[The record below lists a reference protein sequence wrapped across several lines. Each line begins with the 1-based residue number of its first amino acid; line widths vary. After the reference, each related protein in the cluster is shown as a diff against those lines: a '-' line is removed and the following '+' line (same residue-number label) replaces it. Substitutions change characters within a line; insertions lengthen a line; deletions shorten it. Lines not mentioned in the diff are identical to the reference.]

1 MTKILVTGGAGYI
14 GSHAVVALAEAG
26 FEPVIVDNLS
36 NSRASALDGIAAI
49 LGRRVAVHHVDCTD
63 EAALDGVFRAEGKVA
78 GVIHFAAYKA
88 VGESV
93 AEPLKYYRNNVGS
106 LLALLAAMERG
117 GCQRLV
123 FSSSCTVYGSPD
135 TLPVTEAAPTHRAT
149 SPYGNTKQVCE
160 DLLTDLA
167 ASGRVDLRACSL
179 RYFNPVGA
187 HPSAHI
193 GELPLGVPNNLVPF
207 VTQTAAG
214 QRERLT
220 VYGTDYDTPDGSC
233 VRDYIHV
240 VDLAD
245 AHVVAL
251 RRLLATDA
259 PADRPAL
266 ETFNLGTGHG
276 HSVLEVVR
284 EFERVSG
291 LTLPVTLGPRRP
303 GDVPAIYGDVTRA
316 ATELGWRGRRTL
328 ADALAD
334 AWRWQQAL
342 EGAVA

>member
-1 MTKILVTGGAGYI
+1 MTKILVTGGAGFI

-36 NSRASALDGIAAI
+36 NSAASALDGIGAI
-49 LGRRVAVHHVDCTD
+49 LGRRVAFHQVDCTD
-63 EAALDGVFRAEGKVA
+63 EAALDGVFRAEGTVA

-93 AEPLKYYRNNVGS
+93 GEPVKYYRNNVGS
-106 LLALLAAMERG
+106 LLALLAAMDRAGCRG
-117 GCQRLV
+117 LV
-123 FSSSCTVYGSPD
+123 FSSSCTVYGIPD
-135 TLPVTEAAPTHRAT
+135 ALPVTEAAPTHRAN
-149 SPYGNTKQVCE
+149 SPYGNTKQICE
-160 DLLTDLA
+160 DILTDLA
-167 ASGRVDLRACSL
+167 ASGRTELRTISL
-179 RYFNPVGA
+179 RYFNPIGA
-187 HPSAHI
+187 HQSARI

-214 QRERLT
+214 LRERLT

-233 VRDYIHV
+233 IRDYIHV

-251 RRLLATDA
+251 RRLLDESA
-259 PADRPAL
+259 PVDRPAL
-266 ETFNLGTGHG
+266 ETFNLGTGRG
-276 HSVLEVVR
+276 NSVLEVVR

-291 LTLPVTLGPRRP
+291 RPLPVTMGPRRA

-316 ATELGWRGRRTL
+316 ADELDWRARRTL
-328 ADALAD
+328 ADSLTD
-334 AWRWQQAL
+334 AWRWQQQL
-342 EGAVA
+342 STSS

>member
-1 MTKILVTGGAGYI
+1 MKILVTGGAGYI

-26 FEPVIVDNLS
+26 FEPVVVDNLS

-49 LGRRVAVHHVDCTD
+49 LGRRVAFHQVDCTD
-63 EAALDGVFRAEGKVA
+63 EAALDGVFRQEATNGQPVA

-93 AEPLKYYRNNVGS
+93 AEPVKYYRNNVGS
-106 LLALLAAMERG
+106 LLALLAAMERA
-117 GCQRLV
+117 GCRRLV
-123 FSSSCTVYGSPD
+123 FSSSCTVYGIPD
-135 TLPVTEAAPTHRAT
+135 RLPVDETAPTRRAN

-160 DLLTDLA
+160 DILTDLA
-167 ASGRVDLRACSL
+167 ASQRTDLRAISL
-179 RYFNPVGA
+179 RYFNPIGA
-187 HPSAHI
+187 HPSGRI

-214 QRERLT
+214 LRERLT
-220 VYGTDYDTPDGSC
+220 IYGTDYDTPDGSC
-233 VRDYIHV
+233 IRDYIHV

-251 RRLLATDA
+251 RRLLDDQA
-259 PADRPAL
+259 PADRAAL
-266 ETFNLGTGHG
+266 ETFNLGTGRG
-276 HSVLEVVR
+276 NSVLEVVH

-291 LTLPVTLGPRRP
+291 RPLPVTLGPRRA

-316 ATELGWRGRRTL
+316 AAVLGWRAQRSL
-328 ADALAD
+328 SDALAD
-334 AWRWQQAL
+334 AWRWQQTL
-342 EGAVA
+342 